1 MATFTT
7 ANAWTRESI
16 GYDSFEVYSGKVQLL
31 LGDTWLSKR
40 LLPFCI
46 CINCSH
52 IFLLHVRVFCR
63 VVWLSVISSRF
74 WMSMSS
80 SSLKESAHFSYP
92 QGLPIWSY
100 FSALYFSSSSSLCM
114 KYLDHWS
121 ALSTF
126 CRAKIWHANRDCRPH
141 NHFNE
146 NQFLPIETWIVIST
160 STIVYLASRNCSLNF
175 YR

>member
-1 MATFTT
+1 MA
-7 ANAWTRESI
+7 
-16 GYDSFEVYSGKVQLL
+16 FEVHSGQVQLL
-31 LGDTWLSKR
+31 FDDSWLSKE
-40 LLPFCI
+40 LLPFCSRI
-46 CINCSH
+46 HCSH
-52 IFLLHVRVFCR
+52 IFLCMCTPWLLWRSDLWSVVKPGWLWFHIESESIAVRER
-63 VVWLSVISSRF
+63 ERF
-74 WMSMSS
+74 
-80 SSLKESAHFSYP
+80 AYP